1 MPVPSLPIR
10 LAQRRGRSGVFA
22 IAMQDPRTDEI
33 AREAARLIET
43 DRADS
48 IRQAIRAAADA
59 LGFSDAQLPGH
70 GRVRMHAQGMS
81 MQALGDGGYAESVR
95 EVWRAAER
103 LMTVLAE
110 ATAAIEPLLV
120 GRAAKGQ
127 IDAGVTLHLR
137 AYTRSPIEAVAHLLV
152 EFGYGEPAFETVTTK
167 LGRLS
172 RMRLD
177 DDGIEIVVTRCL
189 PDMARR
195 SHVNLFTGRPIKTVT
210 LEVLRG
216 LLRGT

>member
-1 MPVPSLPIR
+1 MINL
-10 LAQRRGRSGVFA
+10 
-22 IAMQDPRTDEI
+22 RTDQI

-43 DRADS
+43 DQADS
-48 IRQAIRAAADA
+48 IGQAIRAAADA

-70 GRVRMHAQGMS
+70 GRVRMHAQAMS
-81 MQALGDGGYAESVR
+81 MQALGDVGYAESVR

-103 LMTVLAE
+103 LMTVLTE
-110 ATAAIEPLLV
+110 ATPAIEPLLV

-127 IDAGVTLHLR
+127 IDAGVTLHGR
-137 AYTRSPIEAVAHLLV
+137 AYTRSPIETMAHLLV
-152 EFGYGEPAFETVTTK
+152 EFGYEEPAFETVTTK

-172 RMRLD
+172 RMRLN
-177 DDGIEIVVTRCL
+177 DDGVELVVTRCL

-210 LEVLRG
+210 LVEVRR
-216 LLRGT
+216 LLRGS